1 MNTQPGPQPDHWVP
15 KVAIAL
21 AVIGSTVL
29 GWVAFGR
36 SEASPDM
43 TRQRSVLTSTIAAAI
58 PTRVESSTT
67 STLTSVIDT
76 TLLATTVPSPVEST
90 LPAAAPTTIA
100 PTGTVLV
107 PPTTPAPSAILADP
121 TPGAAT
127 GPGNHQVMNDTMAS
141 GPALAEVLPAFTT
154 AEHLADV
161 LATHDWGTAAT
172 LLPTYPYGTNGLA
185 TNYGSINR
193 FSLLLLDARP
203 DNGGFTLLLGAV
215 TNEGDGSQTSERCL
229 HWYADSSSV
238 EIQAETLLQQFTVPF
253 SAVDVRM
260 NPDENGRVRNGCT
273 W

>member
-1 MNTQPGPQPDHWVP
+1 MNTEPGPQPDHWVP
-15 KVAIAL
+15 KVAVAL

-36 SEASPDM
+36 SDASPDT
-43 TRQRSVLTSTIAAAI
+43 TRQRSVLTSTIAIAL
-58 PTRVESSTT
+58 PTQVQSSTT
-67 STLTSVIDT
+67 STSVTET
-76 TLLATTVPSPVEST
+76 TLLATTVPAPVEST
-90 LPAAAPTTIA
+90 LPTAAPTTIA
-100 PTGTVLV
+100 PT
-107 PPTTPAPSAILADP
+107 PAPQSIPAPSAILVDP
-121 TPGAAT
+121 TPGAVT
-127 GPGNHQVMNDTMAS
+127 GPGNHQVMNDTMVS
-141 GPALAEVLPAFTT
+141 GPALADVLPAFKT

-161 LATHDWGTAAT
+161 LATHDWSTAAT
-172 LLPTYPYGTNGLA
+172 LLPTYSYGADGLA
-185 TNYGSINR
+185 ANYGAINR

-229 HWYADSSSV
+229 HWYADSSAV
-238 EIQAETLLQQFTVPF
+238 EIQTETVLQQFTVPL